1 MSTRNQRVTEVIKD
15 NDIYADPF
23 IGEYLDI
30 EL

>member
-15 NDIYADPF
+15 NDIYGDPF